1 MWSHKIKTYE
11 EDLEHFVIHEHTNK
25 SLEEFNWKEI
35 FGSHPQ
41 DQNLNKKKKKMM
53 MTMIWSIL

>member
-11 EDLEHFVIHEHTNK
+11 VDLEYFVIQEHTNK
-25 SLEEFNWKEI
+25 SVEEFGWREI

-41 DQNLNKKKKKMM
+41 NQNVKKKKKMM
-53 MTMIWSIL
+53 MIWSIL

>member
-11 EDLEHFVIHEHTNK
+11 EDLEHFVIQEHINK
-25 SLEEFNWKEI
+25 SVEEFDWKEV

-41 DQNLNKKKKKMM
+41 NQNLKKKKMM
-53 MTMIWSIL
+53 MMTIWSIL